1 VNGHAHGPHGHA
13 HAHGHDE
20 AHGHGHARVARDAA
34 SARAIGIAA
43 LLTGGFMVAE
53 VVGGIVSGSLALIA
67 DAGHMLTD
75 FAALA
80 MAWLALRVARRPAD
94 AARTYG
100 FDRLSVMAAFV
111 NGLALFVVAAWI
123 VIEAIGRLRN
133 PAPIEG
139 WTMFAVA
146 VGGLAVNVLSFWVLS
161 RGDRGNLNLRA
172 ALLHVIGDLLGSAG
186 AIVAALVIV
195 GTGWTPVDPVLSIV
209 VSVLILRAG
218 WRVVRE
224 SAHILLEGTPEGFDA
239 AAITADLTTEVPGVA
254 EVRHLHAWSISE
266 ARPMVTLEAVVAAG
280 ADVDV
285 TRRAIKARLAEA
297 FGFDHATVETCA
309 EGTGTRELP
318 CPAGTHK

>member
-1 VNGHAHGPHGHA
+1 MVV
-13 HAHGHDE
+13 E
-20 AHGHGHARVARDAA
+20 VA
-34 SARAIGIAA
+34 GG
-43 LLTGGFMVAE
+43 LL
-53 VVGGIVSGSLALIA
+53 SGSLALIA

-80 MAWLALRVARRPAD
+80 MAWLAFRVARRPAD

-123 VIEAIGRLRN
+123 VIEANRAAARPGAHPR
-133 PAPIEG
+133 

-146 VGGLAVNVLSFWVLS
+146 TVGLLVNLLSFWVLS

-172 ALLHVIGDLLGSAG
+172 ALLHVLGDLLGSAG
-186 AIVAALVIV
+186 AILAALVII
-195 GTGWTPVDPVLSIV
+195 GTGWTPVDPILSVV

-239 AAITADLTTEVPGVA
+239 RAVTADLAAVPGVV

-266 ARPMVTLEAVVAAG
+266 ARPMVTLEAVVARD
-280 ADVDV
+280 ADPEA
-285 TRRAIKARLAEA
+285 TRIAIKARLADI
-297 FGFDHATVETCA
+297 FGFDHATVETLA
-309 EGTGTRELP
+309 EGAELRELP
-318 CPAGTHK
+318 CAAVAHK